1 MDRPVLS
8 VSNRQIP
15 MLRAYGGHG
24 AAGEDQPRSGVVAMV
39 TRSPRVRPVQ
49 GDNLPRWQAASGGAA
64 VGAGCFASFGNK
76 VYEHRSGEL
85 LGDRVHDHDVKPAA
99 HADRP
104 SSAAAYLAEAGLLVA
119 ADRGLVPGKHHQVHV
134 VQPGHGE
141 GSVEHQPG
149 GLRPQPLATPLAQHD
164 PEGGRPMPVINVD
177 EAGCADRLQ
186 VEAVIDGEGGL
197 AGSGLAACSYQPFSA
212 STV

>member
-1 MDRPVLS
+1 MLSPAIRSFVARMWPRRSRAWKARPVPSSRPDASPMPQARSSVDRPVLS

-99 HADRP
+99 HAPPLPGGGRSGGSRP
-104 SSAAAYLAEAGLLVA
+104 SHSS
-119 ADRGLVPGKHHQVHV
+119 
-134 VQPGHGE
+134 
-141 GSVEHQPG
+141 GSP
-149 GLRPQPLATPLAQHD
+149 
-164 PEGGRPMPVINVD
+164 
-177 EAGCADRLQ
+177 
-186 VEAVIDGEGGL
+186 
-197 AGSGLAACSYQPFSA
+197 ACSRQTPPGPRCA
-212 STV
+212 TRAR